1 MTILIIVIILAI
13 LVIAVVSIYNK
24 LVRLRNTV
32 KSSWSDIDVQMK
44 KRFDLVPNLVET
56 VKGYAAHEKS
66 VFEKVTQARS
76 MAMQAT
82 SPAEMAKAENMLRD
96 TLKSL
101 FAVAEAYPDLKANAN
116 FLQLQSQ
123 LHELENSIESARR
136 YYNAVVRDFNTLI
149 ESFPSNL
156 IASQFSFKQEE
167 FFQLEAPA
175 EERKAPEGHFFITLW
190 SPGRPGAFR
199 FERPSWEMPASFSSS
214 SCPSSSPRPRLLRT
228 SPSTRFVRISRSIR
242 IHRLWSEKPSMS
254 PFTDRGTGFTGTFR
268 LDTGMTS
275 AKP

>member
-13 LVIAVVSIYNK
+13 LVGTVISVYNK

-32 KSSWSDIDVQMK
+32 RSSWSDIDVQMK
-44 KRFDLVPNLVET
+44 KRFDLVPNLIET

-76 MAMQAT
+76 TAMQAT

-123 LHELENSIESARR
+123 LQDLENSIESARR

-156 IASQFSFKQEE
+156 IASQFRFKQEE

-175 EERKAPEGHFFITLW
+175 EERKVPKVN
-190 SPGRPGAFR
+190 
-199 FERPSWEMPASFSSS
+199 FS
-214 SCPSSSPRPRLLRT
+214 
-228 SPSTRFVRISRSIR
+228 
-242 IHRLWSEKPSMS
+242 
-254 PFTDRGTGFTGTFR
+254 
-268 LDTGMTS
+268 
-275 AKP
+275 